1 MACGYETN
9 YHVLKK
15 SAGQGGPATVKEQG
29 YMYAHMHGVGGD
41 LIQTTARVGKARNE
55 LLRFIN
61 DNTVSVI
68 F

>member
-29 YMYAHMHGVGGD
+29 YM
-41 LIQTTARVGKARNE
+41 
-55 LLRFIN
+55 
-61 DNTVSVI
+61 
-68 F
+68 